1 MGLHYGRGMMLI
13 KSLFALALAG
23 TVASGALAQSQDM
36 NNMAPTNDSMQS
48 TETKS
53 MSHKTMT
60 HSSKPMH
67 HNMRHHSMNN
77 KHCHWM
83 MRHGKKMRMCGT
95 HMKHHT
101 KHHTMKATMTTTKS
115 N

>member
-1 MGLHYGRGMMLI
+1 MLI

-67 HNMRHHSMNN
+67 HNMRHHATKG
-77 KHCHWM
+77 KHCHSM
-83 MRHGKKMRMCGT
+83 MRHGKKMRVC
-95 HMKHHT
+95 HSSKMKHHAT
-101 KHHTMKATMTTTKS
+101 HHTVKATMTTTKS